1 MIIKINQM
9 INVKTTVNMCSIVV
23 NMCSIVVNVCRIVVS
38 TPRGVS
44 DLHSLNDLPVVVS
57 GLGIFV
63 LSVVNGSDLIRCQ
76 LYSYERT

>member
-1 MIIKINQM
+1 M

-57 GLGIFV
+57 GLEATRYTNNGLYVDVRRKTLLRKFV
-63 LSVVNGSDLIRCQ
+63 
-76 LYSYERT
+76 